1 MLMDRLME
9 AVFELKMGNL
19 DPVISLNALE
29 AVAPFQ
35 NSVRFTEK
43 MYDLMLIWEP
53 HFFKRIYQTD
63 ALEQLRYSGS
73 SNHKD
78 LRFFLI

>member
-1 MLMDRLME
+1 MDRLME

-29 AVAPFQ
+29 AVAPFK
-35 NSVRFTEK
+35 NPVRFTEK

-53 HFFKRIYQTD
+53 LFFKRIYQTD
-63 ALEQLRYSGS
+63 ALEHPRYSGS